1 MMEIKMKKTILFAMT
16 ILILAA
22 CSSTPKVDLAGE
34 WKLISYGD
42 VTNPTPALPNVET
55 TIKFE
60 NGQVSGNVGCNS
72 FGGDYEMKGNT
83 IVFGSMFSTEMYCE
97 ETSTQEQ
104 GVLGIFAGGM
114 DLSIQ
119 MNGDILAITS
129 PSGSSV
135 VNLARK

>member
-1 MMEIKMKKTILFAMT
+1 MKKTIVFAMA
-16 ILILAA
+16 ILILTA

-42 VTNPTPALPNVET
+42 VTNPTPALPGVET

-60 NGQVSGNVGCNS
+60 KGQVSGNVGCNS
-72 FGGDYEMKGNT
+72 FGGSYETKGN
-83 IVFGSMFSTEMYCE
+83 IVVFGSMFSTEMYCE
-97 ETSTQEQ
+97 ETSAQEQ
-104 GVLGIFAGGM
+104 GVLGVFAGGM

-119 MNGDILAITS
+119 MNGELLAITS
-129 PSGSSV
+129 PDGLTV